1 MKLED
6 RDTLADI
13 YYDLGVDAYNS
24 GHYDEACGH
33 FEAGI
38 KYGEGST
45 KLAELYMYNAKAN
58 SKEMMHAEALKKANK
73 AVAIAANNPEVY
85 MVRGEVL
92 ARSCVYDL
100 ANEDFLKARD
110 MKPKDRPILG
120 R

>member
-38 KYGEGST
+38 EYGEGSP
-45 KLAELYMYNAKAN
+45 KLAELYMYLAKAY
-58 SKEMMHAEALKKANK
+58 SKEGMHDEALNAASKAILLTNDPK
-73 AVAIAANNPEVY
+73 AY

-92 ARSCVYDL
+92 ARAGHYDL
-100 ANEDFLKARD
+100 ANEDFLKVD
-110 MKPKDRPILG
+110 KIVSKDW
-120 R
+120 